1 LMTRLM
7 RLLKLEARL
16 KGAPRDPQ
24 NVTLLAEAMAQ
35 LDPPKAM
42 TVWRELAELHDAAVR
57 LNDRDA
63 AVRAALALDGTDGET
78 REMAGRWGIAVSA
91 VKRAPGVPP
100 PLPGSISG
108 ARPPPRNEARGAD
121 RSGPVSGLSGIC
133 ISGISAIPGGSASS
147 VTPGPTE

>member
-78 REMAGRWGIAVSA
+78 REMAGRWGIAVST
-91 VKRAPGVPP
+91 VKRPGGSPP
-100 PLPGSISG
+100 PVPGTISG
-108 ARPPPRNEARGAD
+108 ARPLPRNETPSMD
-121 RSGPVSGLSGIC
+121 QSGPVSGLSGL
-133 ISGISAIPGGSASS
+133 SGIGRSGVSAIPAG
-147 VTPGPTE
+147 